1 MLETEWGDYEIVLVN
16 DGSKDVTID
25 WLKNSITE
33 LPHLKLDQ
41 QSHQG
46 AAAALNLGVAK
57 AQGDTIIFIDSDLV
71 VTPTFLQS
79 HANAL
84 RQEQKILG
92 NDRVFTY
99 GAVINTANFE
109 NPTSEPYKIIDFSN
123 AYFATGNTAFSKH
136 WPIEVGLFDLGFNL
150 YGWEDLELGVRLKQL
165 GIKLKSPNV
174 VS

>member
-33 LPHLKLDQ
+33 LPHLKLYQ

-84 RQEQKILG
+84 LQEQKILG
-92 NDRVFTY
+92 HDRVF
-99 GAVINTANFE
+99 
-109 NPTSEPYKIIDFSN
+109 S
-123 AYFATGNTAFSKH
+123 
-136 WPIEVGLFDLGFNL
+136 
-150 YGWEDLELGVRLKQL
+150 QL
-165 GIKLKSPNV
+165 WCRN
-174 VS
+174 